1 MVISL
6 LRHRF
11 LTKFRE
17 LNLVVLISSLST
29 AFISTIWA
37 IYVYGFVQNES
48 LVGTLSAIFTLVSI
62 FAYFYLIPFFEKK
75 DPTKIYSIALI
86 LNAILYVLFA
96 INKSFYFFILISLIF
111 VIVGVLGSTSFGII
125 IRKESGLKNLSKR
138 EGLVYTLSNT
148 GFLVGPLIAG
158 FVSDLYGISSV
169 FLLAAIFIFMAF
181 VAFKA
186 MNIHEKVKI
195 KKIDKNIF
203 QNFKDFIKEKELLK
217 SYSIGGGI
225 SLYWSIIYIYVP
237 LYIIQQGLSKSVV
250 GMFLFAVCIPLILL
264 EYPIGKNVD
273 RIGFK
278 KFFFIGYGI
287 LAIGSF
293 FVFFMPNIYYILIL
307 LVLTSIGAAF
317 LEPTKEA
324 YFFKIVPKGKEKKY
338 YGPFLTSN
346 NVFSII
352 GKLVA
357 AGILLILPFKFIFLA
372 LGGGMLIFGYLGS
385 KAKK

>member
-48 LVGTLSAIFTLVSI
+48 LVGTLSA
-62 FAYFYLIPFFEKK
+62 IPFFEKK